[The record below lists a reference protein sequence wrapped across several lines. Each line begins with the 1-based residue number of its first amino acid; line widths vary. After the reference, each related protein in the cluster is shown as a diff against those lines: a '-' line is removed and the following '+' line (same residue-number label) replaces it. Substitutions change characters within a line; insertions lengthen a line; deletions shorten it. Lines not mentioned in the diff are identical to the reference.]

1 MIESEKSTL
10 KMEEGKL
17 EEKESVMPKT
27 DKEKAKDI
35 AVLVAKFFALLLFLY
50 FFIVS
55 LDLMSNGFR
64 VVGGKEAAQVLSSK
78 YVLENKITG
87 LMIGVLATVIVQS
100 SSTSTSIVVSMVG
113 SESKRKYSC
122 LVQTFGYFANR
133 LQILNGDLCID
144 NIN

>member
-17 EEKESVMPKT
+17 EEKESVVPKT

-122 LVQTFGYFANR
+122 LVQIFGYFANR
-133 LQILNGDLCID
+133 LQILNGDLYID